1 MNPDEL
7 YALIVKAI
15 IDSPQLMIVK
25 GDEAARHLHFAMIDH
40 KMNKNFYFELDISHD
55 DRESCIRF
63 TTVNP
68 EDWQQLAR
76 ATGLAVRS
84 IVMKHL
90 SPAMLHRS
98 GLE

>member
-15 IDSPQLMIVK
+15 IDSTQLLIVK

-40 KMNKNFYFELDISHD
+40 KRNKNYYFELDISHD
-55 DRESCIRF
+55 DRESCIGF
-63 TTVNP
+63 TTSSS
-68 EDWQQLAR
+68 EDQEQLAK
-76 ATGLAVRS
+76 ATALAVRS
-84 IVMKHL
+84 IVKHL